1 MSDLALYL
9 PAFLTAYAI
18 LLMGTLSPGPAVGM
32 LMGLALERGRATA
45 LFATFGIALGSACL
59 NMATLAGFGL
69 LVSQVAWA
77 MTALKFAGALYL
89 AWLAYGAFR
98 KALNPPRID
107 PAAVPPLAPARAF
120 TMGVAMQ
127 ITNPKAM
134 AFWIAIHA
142 IGPTTGANLW
152 IIAVFVAGA
161 ALLSF
166 LGHAFWAVTLSVP
179 RIRAAYHRGRRR
191 IEAVL
196 GCVFLF
202 ASFKLATAKV

>member
-77 MTALKFAGALYL
+77 MTALKFVGADE
-89 AWLAYGAFR
+89 
-98 KALNPPRID
+98 AL
-107 PAAVPPLAPARAF
+107 PALRAS
-120 TMGVAMQ
+120 
-127 ITNPKAM
+127 
-134 AFWIAIHA
+134 
-142 IGPTTGANLW
+142 L
-152 IIAVFVAGA
+152 
-161 ALLSF
+161 
-166 LGHAFWAVTLSVP
+166 
-179 RIRAAYHRGRRR
+179 
-191 IEAVL
+191 
-196 GCVFLF
+196 
-202 ASFKLATAKV
+202 